1 MYTGSRSSGEAHWPS
16 GLGVCEEAR
25 SPQVS
30 RKHTNFC
37 IGVGWEHQDSGAVT
51 RMITWGM
58 GGSMDPGWG

>member
-1 MYTGSRSSGEAHWPS
+1 M
-16 GLGVCEEAR
+16 
-25 SPQVS
+25 S

-58 GGSMDPGWG
+58 GGSMDPG